1 MNTTTTETPAARSL
15 PTPVLAPRRLLRLE
29 GLALFAASIAGYFA
43 LGGSAGWFFGLF
55 FLPDVGLLPYL
66 ASHRIKERSQVT
78 ADRHLRPFADVGM
91 PSRSGATHVIGAF
104 TYNLTH
110 TTALALALG
119 ALGFALGSS
128 PAMLGALIWLAHIG
142 FDRALGYGLKHPD
155 SFKDT
160 HIQRA

>member
-1 MNTTTTETPAARSL
+1 MNTTTTETPAARSFS
-15 PTPVLAPRRLLRLE
+15 TPVLAPRLLLRLE

-66 ASHRIKERSQVT
+66 TSHRIKERSEVT
-78 ADRHLRPFADVGM
+78 VGRHLLPFAGVG
-91 PSRSGATHVIGAF
+91 THVIGAF

>member
-1 MNTTTTETPAARSL
+1 MNTTTQTSATRSL
-15 PTPVLAPRRLLRLE
+15 STPVLAPRLLLRLE

-55 FLPDVGLLPYL
+55 FLPDLGLLPYL
-66 ASHRIKERSQVT
+66 ASARV
-78 ADRHLRPFADVGM
+78 
-91 PSRSGATHVIGAF
+91 GAF

-119 ALGFALGSS
+119 ALGVALGAS

-155 SFKDT
+155 SFKNT

>member
-15 PTPVLAPRRLLRLE
+15 STPVLAPRLLLRLE

-55 FLPDVGLLPYL
+55 FLPDLGLLPYL
-66 ASHRIKERSQVT
+66 AS
-78 ADRHLRPFADVGM
+78 
-91 PSRSGATHVIGAF
+91 SRVGAF

-155 SFKDT
+155 SFKNT

>member
-66 ASHRIKERSQVT
+66 AS
-78 ADRHLRPFADVGM
+78 VGM
-91 PSRSGATHVIGAF
+91 PSRRGATHVIGAF